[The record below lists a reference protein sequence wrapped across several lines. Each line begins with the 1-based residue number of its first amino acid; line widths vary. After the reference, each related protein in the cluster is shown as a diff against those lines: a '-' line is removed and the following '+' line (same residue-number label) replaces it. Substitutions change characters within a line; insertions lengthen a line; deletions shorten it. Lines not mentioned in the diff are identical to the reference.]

1 MEYTLRVPPQKLR
14 HYQEKYDYKAEAP
27 LEKFRRVGPQ
37 QGYLTVSQ
45 LHEICHWKSK
55 RRAALAKTNPASLVK
70 ELTKFAFSAKCET
83 SRLGAL
89 TLLDGVHFP
98 TASVILHFCV
108 DQSYPILDVRA
119 LWSLSIEKPSQYT
132 FQFWEKYVGVCRVV
146 AKQHGMSVRE
156 LDMALWQFSKDHQ
169 RG

>member
-14 HYQEKYDYKAEAP
+14 HYQEKYNYKAEAR
-27 LEKFRRVGPQ
+27 LEKFRRIGPQ

-55 RRAALAKTNPASLVK
+55 RRAALAKTNPVNLVK
-70 ELTKFAFSAKCET
+70 ELTAFAFSAKCET

-89 TLLDGVHFP
+89 TLLEGVHFP

-108 DQSYPILDVRA
+108 DQSYPILDLRA

-132 FQFWEKYVGVCRVV
+132 FRFWEKYVGVCRAV
-146 AKQHGMSVRE
+146 AKRHGMSVRE
-156 LDMALWQFSKDHQ
+156 LDMALWQFSKDRQ